1 MSLSE
6 DQYALVPYVE
16 GEQSQMPLALENKPS
31 VKINPQELG
40 LVIVNL
46 QEEIKSIKTRL
57 ENLPGYDIG
66 KFRLL
71 SDLLIR
77 RGASA
82 SHEAQ
87 N

>member
-1 MSLSE
+1 
-6 DQYALVPYVE
+6 
-16 GEQSQMPLALENKPS
+16 MPLAIENKPS

-40 LVIVNL
+40 QVIVNL

-66 KFRLL
+66 KFHFLNLL
-71 SDLLIR
+71 GIR

-82 SHEAQ
+82 SYEAQ